1 MGCSFVICS
10 YFQIGLYNL
19 SYWGL
24 VLEIISLPKTQHNTH
39 THTHTHTDAT
49 PVRLIPLHWYCLSI
63 SLEIYEINPSCLV
76 DQYLAGCLPVDCAVT
91 TVVST
96 Y

>member
-1 MGCSFVICS
+1 MKKAIEHLIMATDFSVALCSTQDS
-10 YFQIGLYNL
+10 
-19 SYWGL
+19 S
-24 VLEIISLPKTQHNTH
+24 LE
-39 THTHTHTDAT
+39 
-49 PVRLIPLHWYCLSI
+49 SI